1 MVELNAGL
9 LAILTALTTGLVQA
23 IKAPFD
29 NKDTAAKFAPWI
41 ALVVACAASALWTGL
56 GAKIPEGVSAWAYL
70 GVHGLFAGLS
80 ASGLYSPG
88 KRVVPNGNKQE

>member
-23 IKAPFD
+23 IKAPFS
-29 NKDTAAKFAPWI
+29 DTAKATRFAPWI
-41 ALVVACAASALWTGL
+41 AIAVACAASALWTGL
-56 GAKIPEGVSAWAYL
+56 GAEVPEGVSAWAYF

-80 ASGLYSPG
+80 ASGLYSAG
-88 KRVVPNGNKQE
+88 KRVIPNGDK